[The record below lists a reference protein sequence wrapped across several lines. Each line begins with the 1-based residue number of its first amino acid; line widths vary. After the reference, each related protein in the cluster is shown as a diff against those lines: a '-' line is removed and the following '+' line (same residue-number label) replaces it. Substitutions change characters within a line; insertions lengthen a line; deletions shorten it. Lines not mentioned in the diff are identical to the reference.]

1 MKAHIKQPYT
11 KQGQK
16 ALDREIKSQLAE
28 YDRKN
33 MYEVDAMVLW
43 VLYEKFGFGKKRL
56 KQFFDCFNT
65 EIKALIDRY
74 QLDDKDDACEIKAL
88 IDRYQLDDK
97 DDAWICTRKLKDAG
111 IDIEQWEREA
121 EEKENGKN
129 K

>member
-11 KQGQK
+11 KQEQK

-74 QLDDKDDACEIKAL
+74 QLDDKDDA
-88 IDRYQLDDK
+88 
-97 DDAWICTRKLKDAG
+97 WICTRKLKDAG

-121 EEKENGKN
+121 EEKEKGKN